1 MDQKEFMKKV
11 VAILEKQQNALKKM
25 AQVSTTEPAPQR
37 LEPAHTTKR
46 EAEAIL
52 NALQEPA
59 KSSVARL
66 EVQGSDVKVQFRQ
79 GKATQAAYDSVMATV
94 KQLQEQNV
102 LPGQSYN
109 VKVV

>member
-1 MDQKEFMKKV
+1 MDQKEFMRKV
-11 VAILEKQQNALKKM
+11 VAILEKQQTALKKM

-37 LEPAHTTKR
+37 LQPASPTKR

-52 NALQEPA
+52 NALQDPA
-59 KSSVARL
+59 KSAVARL
-66 EVQGSDVKVQFRQ
+66 EVHGSDVKVQFHQ

-94 KQLQEQNV
+94 QKLQQENV